1 MRRSILTAIV
11 LVTGLVVL
19 LDLMFVNPSL
29 DAAAGAVNELL
40 VLLAAAAAVGGGAT
54 LVAHHARNLAAGDGD
69 SIGSIVL
76 LLGMAAILLAGLRPG
91 SSGTADPAVL
101 WLVAALLAPI
111 AASVFALL
119 FIFLLGAFR
128 RGFALRVR
136 ETTLMAGA
144 ATVVIVLLLPV
155 GGQAGDWLAASAGWV
170 RDVPLA
176 GVFRGLLIGIGIL
189 VAVSAARSLLA
200 MDGDE
205 E

>member
-19 LDLMFVNPSL
+19 LDLMVVNPSL
-29 DAAAGAVNELL
+29 DAAAGAVTELL

-54 LVAHHARNLAAGDGD
+54 LVAHHARNLAAGDAD
-69 SIGSIVL
+69 SLGSIVL

-91 SSGTADPAVL
+91 SSGTADPAVI

-200 MDGDE
+200 MDGDDE
-205 E
+205 

>member
-1 MRRSILTAIV
+1 MRRSILTGIV
-11 LVTGLVVL
+11 LVTGLLVL
-19 LDLMFVNPSL
+19 LDLMIVNPSL
-29 DAAAGAVNELL
+29 ADAAGAVNELL

-54 LVAHHARNLAAGDGD
+54 LLAHHARALAARDGD
-69 SIGSIVL
+69 STASIVL
-76 LLGMAAILLAGLRPG
+76 LVGMAAILIAGLRPG
-91 SSGTADPAVL
+91 SSGSSDPSVL

-119 FIFLLGAFR
+119 LIFLLGAFR

-144 ATVVIVLLLPV
+144 ATVVIVLLLPI
-155 GGQAGDWLAASAGWV
+155 GGAAGDWLAASAGWV

-200 MDGDE
+200 LDRDDD
-205 E
+205 

>member
-1 MRRSILTAIV
+1 MRRSILTSVV
-11 LVTGLVVL
+11 LVTGLLIL
-19 LDLMFVNPSL
+19 LDLMIVNPSVHG
-29 DAAAGAVNELL
+29 AAGAVNELL

-69 SIGSIVL
+69 SMASIVL
-76 LLGMAAILLAGLRPG
+76 LLGMAAILVAGLRPG
-91 SSGTADPAVL
+91 SSGSSDPVVL

-119 FIFLLGAFR
+119 FIFLLTAFR

-136 ETTLMAGA
+136 ETSLMAGA
-144 ATVVIVLLLPV
+144 AAVVIVLLLPL
-155 GGQAGDWLAASAGWV
+155 GGQAGDVLAAGAGWV

-189 VAVSAARSLLA
+189 VAVSAARSLMGLDA
-200 MDGDE
+200 DDE
-205 E
+205 

>member
-1 MRRSILTAIV
+1 MRRSILTGIV

-19 LDLMFVNPSL
+19 LDLMVVNPSV
-29 DAAAGAVNELL
+29 DDAAGAVNELL

-54 LVAHHARNLAAGDGD
+54 LVAHHARNLAAGHGD
-69 SIGSIVL
+69 STGSIVL
-76 LLGMAAILLAGLRPG
+76 LIGMAAILVAGLRPG
-91 SSGTADPAVL
+91 SSGSSDPAVL

-136 ETTLMAGA
+136 ETTVMAVA
-144 ATVVIVLLLPV
+144 ATAVIVLLLPV
-155 GGQAGDWLAASAGWV
+155 GGQAGDWLAAGAGWA

-176 GVFRGLLIGIGIL
+176 GVFRGLLIGVGIL
-189 VAVSAARSLLA
+189 VAVSAARSLMSL
-200 MDGDE
+200 DGDDE
-205 E
+205 

>member
-1 MRRSILTAIV
+1 MRRSILTGIV
-11 LVTGLVVL
+11 LVTGLLVL
-19 LDLMFVNPSL
+19 LDLMVVNPSL
-29 DAAAGAVNELL
+29 DDAAGAVNELL

-54 LVAHHARNLAAGDGD
+54 LVAQHARTIAAGDGD
-69 SIGSIVL
+69 SAGSIAL
-76 LLGMAAILLAGLRPG
+76 LVGMAAILLAGLRPG
-91 SSGTADPAVL
+91 SSGSSDPAVL

-136 ETTLMAGA
+136 ETTLMAA
-144 ATVVIVLLLPV
+144 AAAVVIVLLLPV
-155 GGQAGDWLAASAGWV
+155 GGAAGDWLASGAGWV

-189 VAVSAARSLLA
+189 VAVSAARALLA
-200 MDGDE
+200 LDRDDE
-205 E
+205 

>member
-1 MRRSILTAIV
+1 MRRSILTGIV
-11 LVTGLVVL
+11 LATGLVVL
-19 LDLMFVNPSL
+19 LDLMVVNPSL
-29 DAAAGAVNELL
+29 DDVAQAVNEVL

-54 LVAHHARNLAAGDGD
+54 LVAFHARTLASGDGD
-69 SIGSIVL
+69 STGSIVL
-76 LLGMAAILLAGLRPG
+76 LVGMAAILVAGLRPG
-91 SSGTADPAVL
+91 SSGSSDPAVL

-119 FIFLLGAFR
+119 FVFLLGAFR

-136 ETTLMAGA
+136 ETSLMAGA
-144 ATVVIVLLLPV
+144 AALVIVMLLPI
-155 GGQAGDWLAASAGWV
+155 GGQAGDWLATGAGWL

-200 MDGDE
+200 LDGDDD
-205 E
+205 

>member
-1 MRRSILTAIV
+1 MRRSILTAVV
-11 LVTGLVVL
+11 LVTGIVVL
-19 LDLMFVNPSL
+19 LDLMVVNPSL

-54 LVAHHARNLAAGDGD
+54 LVAHHARNLAAGAGD

-200 MDGDE
+200 MDGDDE
-205 E
+205 